1 MLIVWDDHKD
11 VRFLSREDDLC
22 NNKNVRYM
30 TERSSRGKIFTV
42 IPSNS
47 EILWYVMPLPGK
59 VSKDWEGESLQIK
72 IPNANIRF
80 ERARLNLDQ
89 EAIEPIDEEK
99 DDRAEKRKRRQTYWN
114 RICLWQTKI
123 TEPVPYTATIS
134 QSVMSLAVKTN
145 GDELTLPELWFE
157 YQQYRDGK
165 RKKPVTL
172 RLNQT
177 SSNSSC
183 AFCYFKVGSG
193 VCLME
198 HLKSSHGLFPF
209 KAEWTTKHNYCIKVY
224 SPKKGDLAGQ
234 QHMHNTYNKVFA
246 HVPSRSE
253 RLERV
258 RNFEN
263 SVFDEYVNRLSET
276 KDSSMG
282 WQENGHVQ
290 EIVEANTNGRAT
302 DRPGRNKSKLH
313 KRGGGPEPV
322 GKKMR
327 ATGITNF
334 YHSRTGIRMTEKEIH
349 GDLDSDDD
357 FEQNY
362 LVQESNINRCHWLTA
377 QQKKFMNEWNLFI
390 NRQPQPIA
398 DKSMNSL
405 CTMFAEEIVKQN
417 ETGLKDYFVVHVM
430 QLWHH
435 GTLTRKESRTLID
448 AQH

>member
-1 MLIVWDDHKD
+1 
-11 VRFLSREDDLC
+11 
-22 NNKNVRYM
+22 
-30 TERSSRGKIFTV
+30 
-42 IPSNS
+42 
-47 EILWYVMPLPGK
+47 
-59 VSKDWEGESLQIK
+59 
-72 IPNANIRF
+72 
-80 ERARLNLDQ
+80 
-89 EAIEPIDEEK
+89 
-99 DDRAEKRKRRQTYWN
+99 
-114 RICLWQTKI
+114 
-123 TEPVPYTATIS
+123 
-134 QSVMSLAVKTN
+134 
-145 GDELTLPELWFE
+145 
-157 YQQYRDGK
+157 
-165 RKKPVTL
+165 
-172 RLNQT
+172 
-177 SSNSSC
+177 
-183 AFCYFKVGSG
+183 
-193 VCLME
+193 ME

-263 SVFDEYVNRLSET
+263 CVFDEYVNRLSET